1 MWQKSL
7 FGTVYLHMCANFGTL
22 GLNTNC
28 KQSCQL
34 FFQWTNDI
42 PGHIYNYNTTEC
54 LNFVVLG

>member
-7 FGTVYLHMCANFGTL
+7 FGTVYLHMCANFGAL

-34 FFQWTNDI
+34 FF
-42 PGHIYNYNTTEC
+42 
-54 LNFVVLG
+54 NFVPYNVSFAFD